1 MTPPYIIAEIGSNH
15 NGDMGLCR
23 QIIDAARESGADAV
37 KFQSWTKDTLIS
49 RAEYERNTQYG
60 PAGQKLP
67 SLEEVVEQYQFTPD
81 QHREIAAY
89 CRERDMMF
97 LSSCFSPAEVDLL
110 ESLDVPLHKIASMDV
125 NNLPLL
131 AYVAQTGKP
140 IVLSTGMATLGEVE
154 RALNTLRTNGAGPLI
169 VLHCISIYPAPPE
182 AMHLRNMGMFQH
194 AFGVLVGLSD
204 HSQGITV
211 PLAATALGA
220 CMIEKHF
227 TTDKSLPGW
236 DHAISADPPEMQQLV
251 QGTRDVVAALGSA
264 QRLVGPDELEK
275 RKAFRRRM
283 VARRA
288 LQQGETLTAD
298 AVDFKRPGTGINPD
312 ELAYVLGRPLKRDVA
327 AEEALEWTDFA

>member
-1 MTPPYIIAEIGSNH
+1 M
-15 NGDMGLCR
+15 DLCR
-23 QIIDAARESGADAV
+23 QIIDAAQASGADAV
-37 KFQSWTKDTLIS
+37 KFQSWTKNTLIS
-49 RAEYERNTQYG
+49 RAEYERNTQY
-60 PAGQKLP
+60 AEGQKLP
-67 SLEEVVEQYQFTPD
+67 SLEESVEQYQFTPD

-89 CRERDMMF
+89 CREKPIVF

-110 ESLDVPLHKIASMDV
+110 ESLDVPAHKIASMDV

-131 AYVAQTGKP
+131 AYVAQTAKP
-140 IVLSTGMATLGEVE
+140 VILSTGMATLGEIE
-154 RALNTLRTNGAGPLI
+154 QAIGTLRTNGAGPIIL
-169 VLHCISIYPAPPE
+169 LHCISIYPAPPA
-182 AMHLRNMGMFQH
+182 AMHLRNIGMLQH
-194 AFGVLVGLSD
+194 TFGLLVGLSD

-227 TTDKSLPGW
+227 TTDKHLPGW

-251 QGTRDVVAALGSA
+251 QGTRDTVVALGSA
-264 QRLVGPDELEK
+264 QRIVGPDELEK

-288 LQQGETLTAD
+288 LHQGELLTAD

-312 ELAYVLGRPLKRDVA
+312 ELTYVLGRPLKRNVA
-327 AEEALEWTDFA
+327 AEDELEWTDFA